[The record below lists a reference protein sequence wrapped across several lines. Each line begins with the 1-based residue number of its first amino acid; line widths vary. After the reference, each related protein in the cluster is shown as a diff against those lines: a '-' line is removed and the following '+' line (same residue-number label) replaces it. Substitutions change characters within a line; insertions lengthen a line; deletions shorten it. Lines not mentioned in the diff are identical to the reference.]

1 MSDRRGIAWGR
12 SLLVLAMSL
21 ALGVVARAAE
31 EGGSSAEGP
40 LGQIFKWIHFVILA
54 GIALWLFGKVLPP
67 SFRANA
73 ENISSAI
80 RKAKAAKEEAERRLK
95 EAEAKL
101 ANLQKEIAEFRAEA
115 EKEAAAEA
123 QRLKAMAQSDAE
135 KIRAA
140 AAAEVQAAEHAA
152 RVELKALAAKL
163 AVEGAEKQVVERMTP
178 SIQEVM
184 VNNFVQS
191 LQGRP
196 N

>member
-1 MSDRRGIAWGR
+1 MSGRAWVWRR
-12 SLLVLAMSL
+12 SLLGLVVSL
-21 ALGVVARAAE
+21 ALGMVARAAE
-31 EGGSSAEGP
+31 EGGGSSAEGP
-40 LGQIFKWIHFVILA
+40 LGQIFKWIHFVILG

-67 SFRANA
+67 LFRANA
-73 ENISSAI
+73 DRISSAI
-80 RKAKAAKEEAERRLK
+80 TKAKAAKEEAERRLK
-95 EAEAKL
+95 EAETKL
-101 ANLQKEIAEFRAEA
+101 ANLEKEVAQFRATA

-123 QRLKAMAQSDAE
+123 ERIKAMTQSDAE
-135 KIRAA
+135 KNRQAA
-140 AAAEVQAAEHAA
+140 TAEVEAAEHAA

-163 AVEGAEKQVVERMTP
+163 AVEGAEKQVAERMTP